1 MNSTSVLAA
10 ILSGLTTTTC
20 GGRVIRATAIQVV
33 ENSIYSRLNK
43 KEQAQFIKLL
53 NKLHNVGKTTD

>member
-1 MNSTSVLAA
+1 VLPR
-10 ILSGLTTTTC
+10 L
-20 GGRVIRATAIQVV
+20 QVV